1 VGFFDKSR
9 SFRKVTELQIIVLAG
24 SKHFCFDV
32 FRTVKL
38 VRENLKIAQTKS
50 CVSELKSKK
59 LKLIEEKEKLLAK
72 LKETEAK
79 ICSVQAEFR
88 QFTPE
93 VLASERNIS
102 DLKNRLGSLAYQN
115 RLLAAYDTKV
125 TLFCKILSNYSA
137 RLKQVFQQR
146 ENRKMNGEDI
156 VALFLSLLSSKMDN
170 NNKFQYS
177 SEFEPIHVRLVRELC
192 TTIQTLL
199 DINRPATAKE
209 MAERNEQIEDNDTA
223 VSRLNKSLEIL
234 FRFPSLLFDALRD
247 IVQQQIQFVRDEGK
261 ENPIVRPSN
270 ERDGRQ
276 EPKEMSSA
284 SVCQL
289 LREQQ
294 EEHSRR
300 ALSIH
305 TQKLQIKEIY
315 TELQNKIKTTPNN
328 TEIVIDSQSL
338 SVAKQRLLREL
349 REIGMRLAA
358 ESSAL
363 TVCEDTERK
372 LQHQKRILT
381 AESEHLS
388 SMLSQITQM
397 ESKLKER
404 LEKIAKLLKRHRG
417 ILKSFEVTKNDLKR
431 FIVDKIQPQK
441 ERLFSYVRPVTDFVS
456 MQVTNFQ
463 TALRELKM
471 RQMSVEGQTHSLAVP
486 QYPRTVL
493 LPLLRELGLVGF
505 ESPEFILTHITNLN
519 SQVQRI
525 EAEVSQMAD
534 FFHFVQDESAK
545 ISGKVEAIEERLH
558 QMATVHKD
566 EWQPLL
572 TRTQN
577 EMQAAFKTCD
587 RLKEMLDE
595 WWTQPAQKLASW
607 VTVDGLTLS
616 QWQEK
621 WREMSNK
628 LTVT

>member
-1 VGFFDKSR
+1 
-9 SFRKVTELQIIVLAG
+9 
-24 SKHFCFDV
+24 
-32 FRTVKL
+32 
-38 VRENLKIAQTKS
+38 
-50 CVSELKSKK
+50 
-59 LKLIEEKEKLLAK
+59 
-72 LKETEAK
+72 
-79 ICSVQAEFR
+79 
-88 QFTPE
+88 
-93 VLASERNIS
+93 
-102 DLKNRLGSLAYQN
+102 
-115 RLLAAYDTKV
+115 
-125 TLFCKILSNYSA
+125 
-137 RLKQVFQQR
+137 
-146 ENRKMNGEDI
+146 
-156 VALFLSLLSSKMDN
+156 
-170 NNKFQYS
+170 
-177 SEFEPIHVRLVRELC
+177 
-192 TTIQTLL
+192 
-199 DINRPATAKE
+199 
-209 MAERNEQIEDNDTA
+209 
-223 VSRLNKSLEIL
+223 
-234 FRFPSLLFDALRD
+234 
-247 IVQQQIQFVRDEGK
+247 
-261 ENPIVRPSN
+261 
-270 ERDGRQ
+270 
-276 EPKEMSSA
+276 
-284 SVCQL
+284 
-289 LREQQ
+289 
-294 EEHSRR
+294 
-300 ALSIH
+300 
-305 TQKLQIKEIY
+305 
-315 TELQNKIKTTPNN
+315 
-328 TEIVIDSQSL
+328 
-338 SVAKQRLLREL
+338 
-349 REIGMRLAA
+349 
-358 ESSAL
+358 
-363 TVCEDTERK
+363 
-372 LQHQKRILT
+372 
-381 AESEHLS
+381 
-388 SMLSQITQM
+388 
-397 ESKLKER
+397 
-404 LEKIAKLLKRHRG
+404 LLKRHRG